1 MKLTKATLRK
11 LIKEEMDELGFPD
24 RVHRSSMSSG
34 GKFRDQASEAIETLD
49 EALEF
54 LMSIRDGSSSIRN
67 YDSEE
72 MMRLGTMM
80 HESAEIVEDM
90 AQLFDSGHMA
100 SDDDDAASPMR
111 ESKRKRRSRR
121 KS

>member
-24 RVHRSSMSSG
+24 DVHMSSMSSG

-72 MMRLGTMM
+72 MMRLG
-80 HESAEIVEDM
+80 DN
-90 AQLFDSGHMA
+90 
-100 SDDDDAASPMR
+100 DA
-111 ESKRKRRSRR
+111 
-121 KS
+121 

>member
-24 RVHRSSMSSG
+24 DVHMSSMSSG

-54 LMSIRDGSSSIRN
+54 LLSIRDGSSSIRN

-72 MMRLGTMM
+72 MMRLGEMM
-80 HESAEIVEDM
+80 HESAAIVEDM

-100 SDDDDAASPMR
+100 SDDDAASPMR

>member
-1 MKLTKATLRK
+1 
-11 LIKEEMDELGFPD
+11 
-24 RVHRSSMSSG
+24 
-34 GKFRDQASEAIETLD
+34 
-49 EALEF
+49 
-54 LMSIRDGSSSIRN
+54 
-67 YDSEE
+67 
-72 MMRLGTMM
+72 M